1 MHPFSFMVTS
11 PTRTYLCVP
20 FCNAINGTIA
30 TMPWPFNLTITETRK
45 RGRNPDFSFSSNK
58 TNTELDAGI
67 NKHFSGFQ

>member
-20 FCNAINGTIA
+20 VVTPLMVA
-30 TMPWPFNLTITETRK
+30 TMPLPFNLTITETRK